1 MKVLGPFVSECS
13 PEVNAKILDAIE
25 EVVCEYRSFLPD
37 GWRVIIEMIRNDDKE
52 SLYYHLDLQG
62 NKGGGDNAL
71 IRASSDGDGLIVPY
85 DILVT
90 EIAESEDLCL
100 HRNPQQIVR
109 NTKGHVSIAFDGAA
123 DTQLNSF
130 FEFWIFKRVQKILK
144 RNWTMDQ
151 IWWNLRG
158 FDKNIFAQ
166 FWIKHLKI
174 KEVCK

>member
-1 MKVLGPFVSECS
+1 MKVLDPFVSECS
-13 PEVNAKILDAIE
+13 LEVNAKILDAIE

-52 SLYYHLDLQG
+52 SLYYHLDLQS

-71 IRASSDGDGLIVPY
+71 IRASNDGDGLIVPY

-144 RNWTMDQ
+144 RNWTVDQ

-158 FDKNIFAQ
+158 YKDNAWAQ
-166 FWIKHLKI
+166 LWIHNLKI
-174 KEVCK
+174 RETCR